1 MNGIFLDLKP
11 SIQPIVTEKPPEE
24 VIKDSTNK
32 KHVTFK
38 MNSSEYEDHRDS
50 L

>member
-11 SIQPIVTEKPPEE
+11 SIQPIVIEKPP
-24 VIKDSTNK
+24 VDIIKDLTNK

-38 MNSSEYEDHRDS
+38 MNSTEYEDHRES